1 MCFQVKYQD
10 WFETHAL
17 ENHVKSK
24 EFFVKSSEK
33 MVFVLT
39 QNSIKNVKIEAETV
53 TEYPEE
59 NYESTIEDFG
69 VYETEVKK

>member
-1 MCFQVKYQD
+1 M
-10 WFETHAL
+10 
-17 ENHVKSK
+17 
-24 EFFVKSSEK
+24 
-33 MVFVLT
+33 
-39 QNSIKNVKIEAETV
+39 IEAETV

>member
-10 WFETHAL
+10 CFETHAL
-17 ENHVKSK
+17 ENHVKS
-24 EFFVKSSEK
+24 SENLVSVPTK
-33 MVFVLT
+33 
-39 QNSIKNVKIEAETV
+39 NSIKNVMIEAETV